1 MTPFFALIWM
11 VPLSFDSAMTPVT
24 FPDSSCTSIFA
35 GVMNMTSPPSSP
47 STSFITS
54 RCAYAP

>member
-11 VPLSFDSAMTPVT
+11 TPLSFDSAMTPHT
-24 FPDSSCTSIFA
+24 LPDSSCTSIFA

-54 RCAYAP
+54 RWAYAP